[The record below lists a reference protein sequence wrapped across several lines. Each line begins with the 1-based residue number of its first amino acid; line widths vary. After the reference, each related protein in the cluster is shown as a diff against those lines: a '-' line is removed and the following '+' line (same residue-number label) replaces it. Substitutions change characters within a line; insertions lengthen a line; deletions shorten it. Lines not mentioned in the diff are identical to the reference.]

1 MIHKKVN
8 RAATKFYSTRDIL
21 NEPVKDL

>member
-8 RAATKFYSTRDIL
+8 RAATKFYFTRDIQS
-21 NEPVKDL
+21 EPVKDL